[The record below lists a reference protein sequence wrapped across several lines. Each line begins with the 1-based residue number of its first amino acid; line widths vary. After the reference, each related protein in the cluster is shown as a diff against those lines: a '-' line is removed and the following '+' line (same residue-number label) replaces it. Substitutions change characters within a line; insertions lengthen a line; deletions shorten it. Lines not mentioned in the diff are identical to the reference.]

1 MAASSLILRLMS
13 FCAGVSTSLV
23 PQKLQKLPGT
33 SISFLQF
40 GQYMILSLYLCLL
53 LYVVYPANLIVFL
66 IYDVLKRKK
75 VDSIQLIFRL
85 L

>member
-13 FCAGVSTSLV
+13 FGDGVSTSLV
-23 PQKLQKLPGT
+23 PQKLQKLPGI